1 MDARAL
7 TAHAS
12 WWVRREA
19 SRLGWRGIAGIALL
33 VLAAGLVFFVLHP
46 AQRETEELR
55 AEVAK
60 LRTALRAGAGG
71 AAGASAVLPSKSVQ
85 LETYYAY
92 FPDVSTL
99 PDWLGEVHLA
109 ARRHGLALDSGQYQ
123 LQHPNGA
130 RLARY
135 ELDLPLRG
143 TYPQLRAFLADV
155 LTKVP
160 AASIE
165 EVLVRRD
172 SVANREM
179 EARVRFAIHLGGVQ

>member
-12 WWVRREA
+12 WWLRREV
-19 SRLGWRGIAGIALL
+19 SRLGWRGIAGIAL
-33 VLAAGLVFFVLHP
+33 VLLAVGLVFVVLRP
-46 AQRETEELR
+46 AQREADALR
-55 AEVAK
+55 VEVAQV
-60 LRTALRAGAGG
+60 RAALRAGPGG
-71 AAGASAVLPSKSVQ
+71 AAGAGPVLPSKVVQ
-85 LETYYAY
+85 LETYYAF

-123 LQHPNGA
+123 LQHPSGA
-130 RLARY
+130 RLAHY

-165 EVLVRRD
+165 EVLVKRE

-179 EARVRFAIHLGGVQ
+179 EARVRLAIHLGGVQ

>member
-7 TAHAS
+7 TADAS
-12 WWVRREA
+12 WWLRREA
-19 SRLGWRGIAGIALL
+19 SRLGWRGIAGLALL
-33 VLAAGLVFFVLHP
+33 VLAVGLVVLVLRP
-46 AQRETEELR
+46 ALRDADDLR
-55 AEVAK
+55 ADVAK
-60 LRTALRAGAGG
+60 LRTGLRAGTGG
-71 AAGASAVLPSKSVQ
+71 AAGGVAALPSKIVQ
-85 LETYYAY
+85 LETYYAF

-109 ARRHGLALDSGQYQ
+109 AARHGLALDSGQYQ
-123 LQHPNGA
+123 LQHASGA
-130 RLARY
+130 RLASY

-179 EARVRFAIHLGGVQ
+179 EARVRLAIHLGGAQ

>member
-12 WWVRREA
+12 WWLRREA
-19 SRLGWRGIAGIALL
+19 SRLGWRGIAGMALV
-33 VLAAGLVFFVLHP
+33 VLAAGLVVFALRP
-46 AQRETEELR
+46 AQREAGELMTE
-55 AEVAK
+55 VTK
-60 LRTALRAGAGG
+60 LRTALRAGTGAAGG
-71 AAGASAVLPSKSVQ
+71 ASAALPSKIVQ
-85 LETYYAY
+85 LETYYAF

-109 ARRHGLALDSGQYQ
+109 AQRHGLSLDSGQYQ
-123 LQHPNGA
+123 LQHPVGA

-165 EVLVRRD
+165 EVLVRRE

-179 EARVRFAIHLGGVQ
+179 EARVRLAIHLGGAQ

>member
-12 WWVRREA
+12 WWLRREA

-33 VLAAGLVFFVLHP
+33 VLAAGLVVFVLRP
-46 AQRETEELR
+46 AQREAGELR
-55 AEVAK
+55 AEVAQV
-60 LRTALRAGAGG
+60 RAALRAGAG
-71 AAGASAVLPSKSVQ
+71 ATAGAAVLPSKIVQ
-85 LETYYAY
+85 LETYYAF

-123 LQHPNGA
+123 LQHPSGA

-143 TYPQLRAFLADV
+143 TYPQLRAFLAEV

-160 AASIE
+160 AASVE

>member
-7 TAHAS
+7 SVHAS
-12 WWVRREA
+12 WWLRREA
-19 SRLGWRGIAGIALL
+19 SRLGWRGVAGIALL
-33 VLAAGLVFFVLHP
+33 VVAAGLVLFALGP
-46 AQRETEELR
+46 AEREARERR

-60 LRTALRAGAGG
+60 LRADLRAGSVGGAGG
-71 AAGASAVLPSKSVQ
+71 TAAPPSKIVQ
-85 LETYYAY
+85 LETYYAF

-109 ARRHGLALDSGQYQ
+109 AARHGLALDSGQYQ

-165 EVLVRRD
+165 DVLVRRE

-179 EARVRFAIHLGGVQ
+179 EARVRLAIHLGGAQ

>member
-12 WWVRREA
+12 WWLRREA

-33 VLAAGLVFFVLHP
+33 VLAAALVVFVLRP
-46 AQRETEELR
+46 AQREADELR
-55 AEVAK
+55 AEVAQV
-60 LRTALRAGAGG
+60 RAALRAGTG
-71 AAGASAVLPSKSVQ
+71 ATAGAAVLPSKIVQ
-85 LETYYAY
+85 LETYYAF

-123 LQHPNGA
+123 LQHPAGA

-143 TYPQLRAFLADV
+143 TYPQLRAFLAEV

-160 AASIE
+160 AASVE

>member
-7 TAHAS
+7 TVHAS
-12 WWVRREA
+12 WWLRREA
-19 SRLGWRGIAGIALL
+19 SRIGWRGIAGIALL
-33 VLAAGLVFFVLHP
+33 VVAAGLVLFALGP
-46 AQRETEELR
+46 AERKARERR

-60 LRTALRAGAGG
+60 LRADLRAGSVGGAGG
-71 AAGASAVLPSKSVQ
+71 TAAPPSKIVQ
-85 LETYYAY
+85 LETYYAC
-92 FPDVSTL
+92 FPDASAL
-99 PDWLGEVHLA
+99 PDWLGQVHLA
-109 ARRHGLALDSGQYQ
+109 AARHGLALDSGQYQ
-123 LQHPNGA
+123 LQHPAGA

-165 EVLVRRD
+165 DVLVRRE

-179 EARVRFAIHLGGVQ
+179 EARVRLAIHLGGAQ

>member
-12 WWVRREA
+12 WWLRREA

-33 VLAAGLVFFVLHP
+33 VLAAGLVLLVLRP
-46 AQRETEELR
+46 AQREAGELR
-55 AEVAK
+55 AEVAQV
-60 LRTALRAGAGG
+60 RAALRADTGGGGG
-71 AAGASAVLPSKSVQ
+71 AAVLPSKIVQ
-85 LETYYAY
+85 LETYYAF

-123 LQHPNGA
+123 LQHPSGA

-172 SVANREM
+172 AVANREM